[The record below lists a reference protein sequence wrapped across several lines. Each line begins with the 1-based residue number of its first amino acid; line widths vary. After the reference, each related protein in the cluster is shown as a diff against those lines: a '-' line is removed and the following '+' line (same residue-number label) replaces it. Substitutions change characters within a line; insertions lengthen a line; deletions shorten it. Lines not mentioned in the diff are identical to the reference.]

1 VDIKTINEMIQRE
14 SAFVESLTSEVGKV
28 IVGQKN
34 MVDRL
39 LIGILKPWRR
49 LSMLNSN
56 ASNLH
61 RTCCLRILSER

>member
-14 SAFVESLTSEVGKV
+14 SAFVESLTSEVGKI

-39 LIGILKPWRR
+39 LIGLLCNGHILLEGVPDWQRR
-49 LSMLNSN
+49 LQ
-56 ASNLH
+56 
-61 RTCCLRILSER
+61 